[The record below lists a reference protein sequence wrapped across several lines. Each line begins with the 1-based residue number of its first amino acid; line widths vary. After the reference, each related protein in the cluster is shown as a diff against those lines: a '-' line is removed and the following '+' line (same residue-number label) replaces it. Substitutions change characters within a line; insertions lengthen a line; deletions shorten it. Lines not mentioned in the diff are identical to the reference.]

1 MSAAKQMAMPD
12 NVQRPDTLLAL
23 AIQQNADVEKLEKLM
38 ALQERWNAQ
47 QAKTAYYEAV
57 AAFQATCPM
66 LKRTKKVAFNKTEYH
81 YAPLSEIVETIREP
95 LRASGLSYRWE
106 IEDKDS
112 IVVTCIITHT
122 AGHAERTSMSALPD
136 DSGAKNLIQQRGSS
150 VSYLQR
156 YTLIG
161 GLGITSA
168 DTDDDGQSSGEFNI
182 ERLMK
187 HTAAIREHWPSVVCI
202 KEMIACNSLSP
213 AAEAWFQLSEEIK
226 KALWIAPAHGGIFT
240 TKERDVM
247 KSAEFRLSYFGSS
260 DEKDSSA

>member
-1 MSAAKQMAMPD
+1 MSAKAELIHQQDPSP
-12 NVQRPDTLLAL
+12 QSLIEL
-23 AIQQNADVEKLEKLM
+23 AIQKGAQIDQLERLL

-136 DSGAKNLIQQRGSS
+136 DSGAKNLIQQRGSA
-150 VSYLQR
+150 VTYLQR

-168 DTDDDGQSSGEFNI
+168 DTDDDGQSSGALNVEL
-182 ERLMK
+182 LMK
-187 HTAAIREHWPSVVCI
+187 HNESLRKHFDAVSCI
-202 KEMIACNSLSP
+202 KTALAIDNYET
-213 AAEAWFQLSEEIK
+213 AAEAWAEIDNEVK
-226 KALWIAPAHGGIFT
+226 RALWLAPTKGGIFST
-240 TKERDVM
+240 REREQM
-247 KSAEFRLSYFGSS
+247 KSNEWGEASRRFGHA
-260 DEKDSSA
+260 DQV

>member
-1 MSAAKQMAMPD
+1 MSAAKQLIEPAAQSPE
-12 NVQRPDTLLAL
+12 TLLAL
-23 AIQQNADVEKLEKLM
+23 AIQHGADVEKLERLM
-38 ALQERWNAQ
+38 ALGERWNAQ
-47 QAKTAYYEAV
+47 KAKTAYYEAV

-112 IVVTCIITHT
+112 IVVTCIVTHV

-136 DSGAKNLIQQRGSS
+136 DSGAKNLIQQRGSA
-150 VSYLQR
+150 VTYLQR

-168 DTDDDGQSSGEFNI
+168 DTDDDGQSSGALNVEL
-182 ERLMK
+182 LMK
-187 HTAAIREHWPSVVCI
+187 HNEALREHFDSVSCI
-202 KEMIACNSLSP
+202 KTALAIDNYET
-213 AAEAWFQLSEEIK
+213 AAEAWTELAREVVQT
-226 KALWIAPAHGGIFT
+226 LWLAPTKGGIFT
-240 TKERDVM
+240 TSERA
-247 KSAEFRLSYFGSS
+247 KLKS
-260 DEKDSSA
+260 DEMGAAVRVFSADKTAGS